1 MALSDNLHDLEHLI
15 GDAMRLA
22 LAEQIHRRS
31 ESGLRDARER
41 GFRDLREAIARLD
54 AARSQAD
61 VLTAL
66 LEESGRFASP
76 SPLLLTFAEGARG
89 WAAYGFAAEAQ
100 GIEDLRLPYSQS
112 ALAKIAAGRGAVTLS
127 GEESSEP
134 ARHFGGGAPAGGVLV
149 PLVLRDRV
157 AAALYADQLRASDP
171 FVPAALQLLAY
182 TAANLLE

>member
-1 MALSDNLHDLEHLI
+1 MALSDNLHDLEPLV
-15 GDAMRLA
+15 GDAMGNALESARRA

-54 AARSQAD
+54 AARSPAD
-61 VLTAL
+61 A
-66 LEESGRFASP
+66 
-76 SPLLLTFAEGARG
+76 ARG